1 MYPQARTHEDTYK
14 GTHLKTHMH
23 AQAEHTLEA
32 CGLAKPGSTLY
43 IQHIAP
49 QTAGAREGEGVLEAL
64 EALWYTTSIVFATKG
79 DGCGGDGRGV
89 VLELVLDTRSSVAEV
104 MMMMMM
110 MMMRIIIMIWC
121 LIRAALS
128 LRLGA
133 VMRWLGGG

>member
-1 MYPQARTHEDTYK
+1 M
-14 GTHLKTHMH
+14 
-23 AQAEHTLEA
+23 
-32 CGLAKPGSTLY
+32 
-43 IQHIAP
+43 
-49 QTAGAREGEGVLEAL
+49 